1 MSTRRTKAKPKAS
14 GTQGNVAT
22 SALFERSLQHRI
34 TGGSRLP
41 GLRCEPSNRTFDTGE
56 TSSLSLW
63 KERRFFFYPFAR
75 PKDNAERVTYTVC
88 QKVPE
93 VRQNYA
99 GATKQADISLF
110 YVAAIGTSLISISL
124 PRCDTEACSA
134 FFSLRGTFLCIVF
147 CCLQYTTR
155 KQALG
160 EHRRPPCRSLPQ
172 IL

>member
-34 TGGSRLP
+34 TGGSKLP

-56 TSSLSLW
+56 TSSLSL
-63 KERRFFFYPFAR
+63 EREEIFFYPFAR
-75 PKDNAERVTYTVC
+75 PKDNAERVANTVC

-110 YVAAIGTSLISISL
+110 YVMAIDTSLISISL
-124 PRCDTEACSA
+124 P
-134 FFSLRGTFLCIVF
+134 
-147 CCLQYTTR
+147 
-155 KQALG
+155 
-160 EHRRPPCRSLPQ
+160 
-172 IL
+172 